1 LTLRGI
7 AVVKYR
13 LIEFIIVHRPQSGYK
28 KNNFNPRR
36 RIFVVKTK
44 FKGIC
49 AFALVLIM
57 LISSIYHN
65 AGTMNIYAEVVSY
78 PTIQMG
84 DNAPMTRE
92 EFLDWVEQ
100 KNIRFLDI
108 EGRIMPTG
116 AFFEWYNGNV
126 FGYEK
131 LEDRILYVYLIP
143 NAVSD
148 NRESSIND
156 FHVTDVDE
164 PPHTQM
170 PDDTSP
176 VIFYDLTPILF
187 TDEELTA
194 MIERVPFQNPMYTR
208 SSITLPNRRL
218 TESELEA
225 WITEYNE
232 MGGATAFELGVIREI
247 NRVREQ
253 YGLHPLALNPSL
265 MMSARLK
272 TQEFG
277 DLQYYSHYSPVH
289 GTVSSASRM
298 FGFEGF
304 AAETIARSGS
314 NGVPVFNSTPE
325 RIVGGMLA
333 SSGRHRDIL
342 LNPIAYSVGFGS
354 FFSPNST
361 GANGNLTHSFYFA
374 TIFEYVFD

>member
-1 LTLRGI
+1 M
-7 AVVKYR
+7 
-13 LIEFIIVHRPQSGYK
+13 
-28 KNNFNPRR
+28 
-36 RIFVVKTK
+36 KTK

-57 LISSIYHN
+57 LIGSIYHN

-78 PTIQMG
+78 PTIRIG
-84 DNAPMTRE
+84 DYAPMTRE

-143 NAVSD
+143 NAVSH
-148 NRESSIND
+148 NRVPPNND
-156 FHVTDVDE
+156 FHIVDVPATE
-164 PPHTQM
+164 TPYSQM

-194 MIERVPFQNPMYTR
+194 MIERVPFQNPMETR

-225 WITEYNE
+225 WIAEYNE

-304 AAETIARSGS
+304 AGETITRTGS
-314 NGVPVFNSTPE
+314 NGVPVLRTTPE

-333 SSGRHRDIL
+333 SSGGHRDIL
-342 LNPIAYSVGFGS
+342 LSPIVQSVGFGS

-361 GANGNLTHSFYFA
+361 GPNGNMTHMFYFA
-374 TIFEYVFD
+374 TIFEFVFD

>member
-1 LTLRGI
+1 MKTRF
-7 AVVKYR
+7 K
-13 LIEFIIVHRPQSGYK
+13 S
-28 KNNFNPRR
+28 
-36 RIFVVKTK
+36 IF
-44 FKGIC
+44 
-49 AFALVLIM
+49 AFALALI
-57 LISSIYHN
+57 IF
-65 AGTMNIYAEVVSY
+65 ATNIYFNVDVVNVYAEARSY
-78 PTIQMG
+78 PTIRIG
-84 DNAPMTRE
+84 DNAPMTRDE
-92 EFLDWVEQ
+92 YMDWIEQ
-100 KNIRFLDI
+100 KNIQFFNI

-148 NRESSIND
+148 NREASNND
-156 FHVTDVDE
+156 FYATE
-164 PPHTQM
+164 TPNSQM

-187 TDEELTA
+187 TDEELTE
-194 MIERVPFQNPMYTR
+194 MIERVPFQNPMETR

-218 TESELEA
+218 TDSELEA
-225 WITEYNE
+225 WIVEYNE

-277 DLQYYSHYSPVH
+277 DLQYFSHYSPVH
-289 GTVSSASRM
+289 GTVSAASRM

-304 AAETIARSGS
+304 AGETITRSGS
-314 NGVPVFNSTPE
+314 NSVPVFNSTPE

-333 SSGRHRDIL
+333 SSRGHRDIL
-342 LNPIAYSVGFGS
+342 LSPIAQSVGFGS

-374 TIFEYVFD
+374 TIFEFVFD